1 MAAVAGPIEREGAMS
16 DHEAEALA
24 RLGTKF
30 FTHAS
35 APLNL
40 GTLEQADGSGRLIG
54 QCGDA
59 IRVDIGV
66 NGDVIDQ
73 IRVLPEGCVFTRACA
88 SALSSLVQGRT
99 LEEALEIEP
108 EDVRDVLGE
117 LPEDHMHCA
126 RLAVNT
132 LGEAVAEA
140 MRRTN
145 IRPEENHV

>member
-1 MAAVAGPIEREGAMS
+1 MS
-16 DHEAEALA
+16 DHEAEALVQ
-24 RLGTKF
+24 LGSKF
-30 FTHAS
+30 FSHAS

-40 GTLEQADGSGRLIG
+40 GTLDTPDGTGRLVG

-59 IRVDIGV
+59 IRVDIGLKD
-66 NGDVIDQ
+66 DVIDR

-140 MRRTN
+140 LRRRSSTS
-145 IRPEENHV
+145 EESHV

>member
-1 MAAVAGPIEREGAMS
+1 MS
-16 DHEAEALA
+16 DHEAEALDQ
-24 RLGTKF
+24 LGAQF
-30 FTHAS
+30 FSHAT

-40 GTLEQADGSGRLIG
+40 GTLDDPDGTGRLVG

-59 IRVDIGV
+59 IRVDIGLKD
-66 NGDVIDQ
+66 DVIEQ
-73 IRVLPEGCVFTRACA
+73 VRVLPEGCVFTRACA
-88 SALSSLVQGRT
+88 SALGSLVQGRT
-99 LEEALEIEP
+99 LEEALLIEP

-140 MRRTN
+140 LQRKSSTS
-145 IRPEENHV
+145 EESHV